1 MVRMAR
7 NSDHEP
13 QSRARAAKIRRRP
26 EEIADRIKDVI
37 RSDALR
43 PGDRLPQEKELIDQ
57 FKAAKGTVR
66 EAMKALETQGLI
78 LRAAVPAV
86 GLLWPN
92 LPPSTQW
99 KCSEAISFRS
109 AEPCRSLR
117 YP

>member
-1 MVRMAR
+1 MVRMGR

-13 QSRARAAKIRRRP
+13 QSRARAAKVRRRP

-78 LRAAVPAV
+78 FTRSGPGG

-99 KCSEAISFRS
+99 KCLEAISFRS